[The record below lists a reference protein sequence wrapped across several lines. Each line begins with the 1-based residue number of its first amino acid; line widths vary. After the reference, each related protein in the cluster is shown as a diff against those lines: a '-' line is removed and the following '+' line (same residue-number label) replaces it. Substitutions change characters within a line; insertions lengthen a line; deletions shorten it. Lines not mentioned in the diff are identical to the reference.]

1 MEQTKFAK
9 ALALLAGVVVFSG
22 AISYLIFAW
31 QPPSETPPG
40 GNVDAPINTGATTQS
55 KSGGLNI
62 GKGVA
67 IGTGGAISANDSN
80 KRSLQIAT
88 DTGYGGIY
96 NNHSGY
102 LLFSTMPGGWGTSQ
116 LHFARSTNWGGY
128 DSSNPTMTLSG
139 ANVGIGTTTPSYKL
153 DVAGDIRL
161 TGNGIYNSSGYQ
173 LIQGNATDWIR
184 IGNASFTNGAA
195 IYNNIATN
203 GGLAVGTFTKP
214 AAGNI
219 TASGN
224 VGIGTTSP
232 AAKLD
237 VEGGIAIGSGSSI
250 NTTHGNQRSIQM
262 STDTSY
268 GGIHN
273 NHSGFL
279 MYSTMPGGWGTSQ
292 LHFARSTNWGV
303 YDSSN
308 PTMTL
313 SGRNVGIG
321 TTGPTQKLDVN
332 GQIRIRGGSPAAG
345 KVLTATADGTA
356 SWQTPAGG
364 TVASDCDPATQY
376 AIGINADGTIKC
388 KDIGGTPPW
397 VTGSCDVSLPAG
409 NKRIFVTGT
418 IYTAMQVVNAAS
430 MDNFCQNAANSA
442 GLPGTY
448 RALVNDDCTSRT
460 PMTYLPNATYWTC
473 GTDDGGS
480 SYSWKLV
487 ESTNSGFFTANGSG
501 NYLGHP
507 IKYDERGLPTS
518 SAKTVWTNFRPT
530 GSGSWSKIGCPCDSY
545 GGCDCS
551 GYRSVVCGQGSVPVV
566 TRYGDSFAI
575 NDAWGGVTPDLQFN
589 YTRACRGIDFGNC
602 QAQPARAL
610 YCVQQ

>member
-116 LHFARSTNWGGY
+116 LHFARSTNWGVY

-219 TASGN
+219 TASGS
-224 VGIGTTSP
+224 V
-232 AAKLD
+232 
-237 VEGGIAIGSGSSI
+237 
-250 NTTHGNQRSIQM
+250 
-262 STDTSY
+262 
-268 GGIHN
+268 
-273 NHSGFL
+273 
-279 MYSTMPGGWGTSQ
+279 
-292 LHFARSTNWGV
+292 
-303 YDSSN
+303 
-308 PTMTL
+308 
-313 SGRNVGIG
+313 
-321 TTGPTQKLDVN
+321 
-332 GQIRIRGGSPAAG
+332 
-345 KVLTATADGTA
+345 TATAFYY
-356 SWQTPAGG
+356 S
-364 TVASDCDPATQY
+364 SDSNLKKNIAP
-376 AIGINADGTIKC
+376 IE
-388 KDIGGTPPW
+388 
-397 VTGSCDVSLPAG
+397 
-409 NKRIFVTGT
+409 
-418 IYTAMQVVNAAS
+418 NAA
-430 MDNFCQNAANSA
+430 QKINS
-442 GLPGTY
+442 L
-448 RALVNDDCTSRT
+448 
-460 PMTYLPNATYWTC
+460 
-473 GTDDGGS
+473 
-480 SYSWKLV
+480 
-487 ESTNSGFFTANGSG
+487 
-501 NYLGHP
+501 
-507 IKYDERGLPTS
+507 
-518 SAKTVWTNFRPT
+518 
-530 GSGSWSKIGCPCDSY
+530 
-545 GGCDCS
+545 
-551 GYRSVVCGQGSVPVV
+551 QGSYFDWKSDGRRSMGLIAQEVETVFPE
-566 TRYGDSFAI
+566 AI
-575 NDAWGGVTPDLQFN
+575 ITDENTGLKAVDYAKMVAPLIQAIKEQQQEIDALKASIKELNQK
-589 YTRACRGIDFGNC
+589 
-602 QAQPARAL
+602 
-610 YCVQQ
+610 